1 MYTNN
6 YIVYTISAFLIQ
18 ICKVSHTVLVIQ
30 TNCTLTSHTLGS
42 LPIELRQAFTGTV
55 IHQYRTCIHT
65 RQQCCPRSKK
75 GNTCKLPVLFSWAI
89 QVISGLLR
97 IHLFRFSEL
106 QNLLTVKK
114 LVWSKTCLR
123 PKQLVRDTR
132 LGVQWLYKLYAFTYF
147 VYSLLGL
154 TR

>member
-1 MYTNN
+1 MMSYYQEFELLTNEPKSLIRYQSYRRIARSPRIHSVHYQSN
-6 YIVYTISAFLIQ
+6 FDRRLLAQSYISIVLAYIQ
-18 ICKVSHTVLVIQ
+18 GNNVAHGL
-30 TNCTLTSHTLGS
+30 
-42 LPIELRQAFTGTV
+42 
-55 IHQYRTCIHT
+55 
-65 RQQCCPRSKK
+65 KK
-75 GNTCKLPVLFSWAI
+75 RNTCKLPVLFSWAI
-89 QVISGLLR
+89 QVASGLLR

-147 VYSLLGL
+147 VYNLLGL